1 MMAPELARM
10 RRGVKAWWCKWRRDR
25 LRVAWASRYSGPVAT
40 RRKTKTKK
48 TGGRRGLAARVP
60 WRAIGL
66 VLLVLV
72 LVPVV
77 LAPVYKVVNPVSTLM
92 IWERITAG
100 PIQRDWVSFDDMSK
114 SMVTS
119 AVVSEDSRYCSHHG
133 VDWQAL
139 GSVIDTVEETDR
151 PRGASTI
158 AMQTARNLFLWTS
171 RSYVRKALEIPLAL
185 YIDFVLGK
193 RRLIEI
199 YLNIAEFGPGIFGVE
214 AAAQHYFHRPAKGLS
229 AGQAALLAASL
240 PSPATRDPAHPS
252 ALLRALARTVAA
264 RARIAGP
271 YIVCLYP

>member
-1 MMAPELARM
+1 MATKRKK
-10 RRGVKAWWCKWRRDR
+10 KAKE
-25 LRVAWASRYSGPVAT
+25 
-40 RRKTKTKK
+40 
-48 TGGRRGLAARVP
+48 TGGIRRLLARVP

-66 VLLVLV
+66 VGLVLV
-72 LVPVV
+72 LTPLV
-77 LAPVYKVVNPVSTLM
+77 LTPVYRLVNPISTLM
-92 IWERITAG
+92 LWERVTSG
-100 PIQRDWVSFDDMSK
+100 PIARDWVPFDAMSK
-114 SMVTS
+114 WMVT
-119 AVVSEDSRYCSHHG
+119 AVVVSEDSHYCTHHG

-139 GSVIDTVEETDR
+139 GTVIDTAAESER

-185 YIDFVLGK
+185 YMDPVLGK

-214 AAAQHYFHRPAKGLS
+214 AAARHYFHRPAKALTL
-229 AGQAALLAASL
+229 GQAALLAASL
-240 PSPATRDPAHPS
+240 PNPAARDPARPS
-252 ALLRALARTVAA
+252 ALLRALARAVAA